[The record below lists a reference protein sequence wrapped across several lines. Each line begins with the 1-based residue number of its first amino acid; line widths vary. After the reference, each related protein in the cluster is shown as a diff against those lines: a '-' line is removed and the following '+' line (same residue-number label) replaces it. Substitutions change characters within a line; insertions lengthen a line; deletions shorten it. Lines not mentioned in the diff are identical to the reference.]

1 MDLQKDYDALY
12 AHWHKEFLQT
22 EITPLSQSQYK
33 HYQDFLQEIKD
44 HTLET
49 SVTALKKKI
58 LQRYKENISFLY
70 KDLLKI
76 REIKIISTALALQ
89 EISFSHLI
97 EPEQLLYKNLIR
109 SIKGYNKLKAMKDTG
124 LEADI
129 ELEGFPVE
137 EATQLES
144 KESKSPSEKTVQEVE
159 REEKHSQEE
168 EITPS
173 TSETERDIS
182 LGEISSQLN
191 KSEMEYILVRFLRDC
206 PAIIGADLINYAPF
220 QKEDIASL
228 PAPNA
233 KILIVEKFAE
243 KIQVTK

>member
-12 AHWHKEFLQT
+12 AHWHKEFLQV
-22 EITPLSQSQYK
+22 EITPLSQSQYNR
-33 HYQDFLQEIKD
+33 YQNFLQEIKG

-49 SVTALKKKI
+49 SVPALKKKI
-58 LQRYKENISFLY
+58 FQKYKDNISFLY
-70 KDLLKI
+70 NDLLKI
-76 REIKIISTALALQ
+76 REIKIINTALALQ
-89 EISFSHLI
+89 EINLSHLI

-109 SIKGYNKLKAMKDTG
+109 SIKGFNKLKAMKDTG
-124 LEADI
+124 LETDL
-129 ELEGFPVE
+129 ELEGFPVK
-137 EATQLES
+137 EATPLES
-144 KESKSPSEKTVQEVE
+144 RESKAPSEKVVQEVE

-168 EITPS
+168 EIRPS

-191 KSEMEYILVRFLRDC
+191 KSEIEYILVRFLRDC
-206 PAIIGADLINYAPF
+206 PALIGADLINYAPF

-233 KILIVEKFAE
+233 KILIMEKFAE
-243 KIQVTK
+243 KINVTK